1 MIQALRRVVVG
12 ALAVG
17 GVGGAAALFVAPAY
31 KEWAAKQAEEK
42 IVQVRV
48 EPVKRGRLIR
58 TVSAPGA
65 VEPRTKVQ
73 ISSRI
78 SAQIEALPFRE
89 GEAVRKGDVVVR
101 LDDRDLQ
108 AALASAE
115 ARLRADEARLKGAQA
130 SLVNATAEWERV
142 SALFESQDVS
152 KQELDNAQTTLDRAK
167 SELEAAQHAVEA
179 ARAELDRARE
189 NLSFAIIRSPID
201 GVVTRLNAEVGEVVI
216 TGTMNNPGT
225 VIMEIGDLS
234 EMLVKA
240 EVDESDIAP
249 VRVGQ
254 KARVYINAYP
264 DEQFEGVVE
273 KIALQHQLAADRSKY
288 FETEILLKLEEGRT
302 LRSGLTANV
311 EIEVEELENVIL
323 VPTQAV
329 VDRRVDDLRVELPSL
344 AGVDTTKTFA
354 SIVYA
359 LRSDG
364 TIEARPVKTGVSDLT
379 RTAILEGLAEGEPVV
394 VGPWSAIEKL
404 KHGQQVRRLEE
415 AQETENEDGEVDP
428 PADSD
433 AAAMPANE
441 PRRTPA
447 S

>member
-1 MIQALRRVVVG
+1 MLVG

-17 GVGGAAALFVAPAY
+17 GVGGAAALFLAPAY
-31 KEWAAKQAEEK
+31 KDWQAKQAEEK
-42 IVQVRV
+42 IIQVRV
-48 EPVKRGRLIR
+48 EPVKRGKLIR

-89 GEAVRKGDVVVR
+89 GEAVHKGDVVVR

-130 SLVNATAEWERV
+130 SLVNATAEWERI

-152 KQELDNAQTTLDRAK
+152 KQDLDNAQTTLDRAK

-179 ARAELDRARE
+179 AKAELDRARE
-189 NLSFAIIRSPID
+189 NLNFAIIRSPID

-273 KIALQHQLAADRSKY
+273 KIALQHRLAADRSKY

-329 VDRRVDDLRVELPSL
+329 VDKRVDDLRDELPSL
-344 AGVDTTKTFA
+344 RGVDAAKTFA
-354 SIVYA
+354 SVVYV
-359 LRSDG
+359 LRSDN

-379 RTAILEGLAEGEPVV
+379 QTAILEGLAEGEPIV

-404 KHGQQVRRLEE
+404 KHGQKVRLRDD
-415 AQETENEDGEVDP
+415 ASQEQRQNT
-428 PADSD
+428 D
-433 AAAMPANE
+433 AASDDADDSQAD
-441 PRRTPA
+441 A
-447 S
+447 SPQAATS